1 MRVGEGETLEIP
13 KVAEKSVSVPAMGTD
28 VRKELQD
35 LAEELVASNLRHDKA
50 HENDKQLHDQEVAT
64 LKKELVSLRSVANP
78 HAAIVNAISRR
89 ILLDDVCQM
98 LVMKYTL
105 TNAEIHQSRQ
115 PGASIDDIIVHVHNQ
130 LDEDDR
136 AALPAA
142 ALCVIFDYSARSVR
156 NAGDESAHHRPRE
169 EAATAV
175 LDGVLGAS
183 QRDALL
189 LVYRYRY
196 KTEPTL

>member
-1 MRVGEGETLEIP
+1 
-13 KVAEKSVSVPAMGTD
+13 
-28 VRKELQD
+28 
-35 LAEELVASNLRHDKA
+35 
-50 HENDKQLHDQEVAT
+50 
-64 LKKELVSLRSVANP
+64 
-78 HAAIVNAISRR
+78 
-89 ILLDDVCQM
+89 M
-98 LVMKYTL
+98 LVTKYTL

-115 PGASIDDIIVHVHNQ
+115 PGASIDDIIVRVHNQ